1 MTAAVDLPQRPFFRL
16 RGDAGMDWISID
28 WNIVVR
34 DLLHLGAA
42 YLIALPVAFDRE
54 EAAHGVGLRTF
65 PLVAVAAC
73 GYTIVGFSML
83 DSTDAEARVLQ
94 GLITGIGFI
103 GGGAILKE
111 SGSVRGTATA
121 ASIWTTGLIGI
132 AVAGDRFEIAT
143 LLSLIMFIT
152 LRYVRSLQVNG
163 SEGED

>member
-1 MTAAVDLPQRPFFRL
+1 MS
-16 RGDAGMDWISID
+16 WISLD
-28 WNIVVR
+28 WDIVIR

-54 EAAHGVGLRTF
+54 NADQGVGLRTF

-73 GYTIVGFSML
+73 GYTLVGFSML

-103 GGGAILKE
+103 GGGAILK
-111 SGSVRGTATA
+111 SRGNVTGTATA

-132 AVAGDRFEIAT
+132 AVAGDRYEIAL
-143 LLSLIMFIT
+143 LLSLITFVT
-152 LRYVRSLQVNG
+152 LRYVRSLKRDDS
-163 SEGED
+163 SEAGQEQ